1 LPNTPYPVPASGLSE
16 LAPLYRHLICDVWGV
31 VHDGISA
38 FPAAGEALARFRRAG
53 GRVILLT
60 NAPRPKRIVVEQLD
74 RFGVDRAAYDDV
86 VTSGEASRDFIAA
99 RPGVK
104 VLYVGPARDLTLLEG
119 LDAVLTEARDAE
131 LIVCTG
137 LFDDNAETPEDYD
150 ARLADWNG
158 LELPMLCVNPDLVV
172 ERGPKLVWCAGAL
185 AARYVAMGGETIVIG
200 KPHAPIYA
208 TALARLSE
216 LAGTLVGRDEVLAI
230 GDGVET
236 DVRGAVQSA
245 IDVLFVAGGIHAEL
259 FGERSR
265 PAAEAIGTFLARN
278 GLGARAFIPRLT
290 W

>member
-1 LPNTPYPVPASGLSE
+1 VANTPRPVPTSGLSE
-16 LAPLYRHLICDVWGV
+16 LAPLYRYLVCDVWGV
-31 VHDGISA
+31 VHDGVRA
-38 FPAAGEALARFRRAG
+38 FPAAGEALARFRRTG

-60 NAPRPKRIVVEQLD
+60 NAPRPKRIVLEQLD

-86 VTSGEASRDFIAA
+86 LTSGEASRDFIAA

-104 VLYVGPARDLTLLEG
+104 IFYVGPERDLALLDG
-119 LDAVLTEARDAE
+119 LDVVLTEVREAE

-137 LFDDNAETPEDYD
+137 LFDDDTETPEDYD
-150 ARLADWNG
+150 QRLAEWNT

-172 ERGPKLVWCAGAL
+172 ERGPKLIWCAGAL
-185 AARYVAMGGETIVIG
+185 AARYAAIGGETIVIG

-208 TALARLSE
+208 SALARLGE
-216 LAGTLVGRDEVLAI
+216 IAGAPVERGEVLAI

-236 DVRGAVQSA
+236 DVRGAVQFE

-259 FGERSR
+259 FGERHQ
-265 PAAEAIGTFLARN
+265 PAAEAIGSFLARS